1 MNGEDLDLGELFLE
15 SLTCRCQIIF
25 VDVGNGQ
32 PRNAVAGKCC
42 SGMLANS
49 CSFYMRP
56 LAYSPIIVREW
67 RSYVPLAAPV
77 MKADPFSRG
86 RIATVTDLV
95 KALQGPGSECFVV
108 SFGSRQTD

>member
-1 MNGEDLDLGELFLE
+1 MLQRYAGQFLFILHE
-15 SLTCRCQIIF
+15 TTSLF
-25 VDVGNGQ
+25 SD
-32 PRNAVAGKCC
+32 
-42 SGMLANS
+42 NS
-49 CSFYMRP
+49 R
-56 LAYSPIIVREW
+56 REW